1 MASDP
6 KIVQYVEELD
16 LLIIRDGEKLYHID
30 GNAIAG
36 MFKAY
41 MEGYGIDYDI
51 CEGCECKR
59 EDNTEAPACE
69 SCQNQ
74 NTCKDAPIPPRYYCV
89 GYKPEAGSMRLIDA
103 DALKKKKKHSHKEFF
118 ENVVSVYDIDNAPTV
133 EAVPLEDYRSMEQTV
148 HKLTQAIAE
157 AEPKHGRWK
166 QVEVVHD
173 RKDAKIQDWQ
183 QAQCSV
189 CGRWHTTPFMY
200 YLKLDNYCPNCGANM
215 REVEE

>member
-1 MASDP
+1 MVSDP

-41 MEGYGIDYDI
+41 MEGHGIDYDI

-157 AEPKHGRWK
+157 AEPKHGRWI
-166 QVEVVHD
+166 EHHRAD
-173 RKDAKIQDWQ
+173 LGRLLNDMIE
-183 QAQCSV
+183 CSE
-189 CGRWHTTPFMY
+189 CGIYFSSEHMIRRS
-200 YLKLDNYCPNCGANM
+200 YCPNCGARM
-215 REVEE
+215 ADEVEE